1 MPLVPVAEDDAGQQ
15 RAVAAYAHVRADV
28 DEAANVV
35 DAKPRSHGAGV
46 YREVEHEAQPLVAEE
61 VPQEQQPVPA
71 LVVLHAPKVADVAV
85 DVPVLVAQEP
95 VLEGGL
101 AGKAGLVMM
110 KISQTKYSSC
120 HNKCIHTLNLSI
132 PQISF

>member
-35 DAKPRSHGAGV
+35 DAKPRPHGAGV

-71 LVVLHAPKVADVAV
+71 HIIFHIAQMADIME
-85 DVPVLVAQEP
+85 DVPRLI
-95 VLEGGL
+95 
-101 AGKAGLVMM
+101 M
-110 KISQTKYSSC
+110 KHPIFQRWTPTIEALQIISKIMDEFS
-120 HNKCIHTLNLSI
+120 LR
-132 PQISF
+132 